1 MIKKLIHVSLLLL
14 LVMAYDCSN
23 QEQKPENDPP
33 IIKPYNQSAKTR
45 RYKRRPSRRCRRRG
59 VVIPYRN
66 VSRKAYLIADAGK
79 LKGTIVTAHLEQRIL
94 RGQNILW
101 CNTFQLA
108 WNKLK
113 DRIGKEIKLKNAPQ
127 IVSILNRNTVS
138 KDDLDEDS
146 FVAMAGF
153 VRDGIISQ
161 IRLALKGKYQGQ
173 APKVFLEEEKALSR
187 DDLIVFA
194 YLFKQLPFQWT
205 FKRFKSPMSFR
216 KGKVAS
222 FGFYQFQYKDYSP
235 QTVKA
240 ARQVLIQDYKND
252 NNFILELKVQSKKD
266 RLILAKVPA
275 SSTLLET
282 VRLIKL
288 RLKHSHRVRLH
299 RKDTLQ
305 VPVLDFDIR
314 RDYSELPKPFVI
326 AQQQIRFRLNE
337 KGAVL
342 KSRVKMRM
350 KSAGY
355 VPRNLI
361 FNKPFLILLIQKK
374 AQNPYFA
381 LWVDNSK
388 LLVPFKR
395 Q

>member
-1 MIKKLIHVSLLLL
+1 MTKKLLHVLFLLLL
-14 LVMAYDCSN
+14 IMAYNCSN

-33 IIKPYNQSAKTR
+33 IIKSHNQRAKAR
-45 RYKRRPSRRCRRRG
+45 QYKRRRTRRRRRREI
-59 VVIPYRN
+59 VIPYRN
-66 VSRKAYLIADAGK
+66 LSRKAYLIADARK
-79 LKGTIVTAHLEQRIL
+79 LKRTIVTAHLEQRIL

-113 DRIGKEIKLKNAPQ
+113 HRLGKQIKLKNTPN

-138 KDDLDEDS
+138 KDDLDESS

-153 VRDGIISQ
+153 VKDGIISQ
-161 IRLALKGKYQGQ
+161 IRSALKGKYKEQ
-173 APKVFLEEEKALSR
+173 APKVFLEEEKSLSR
-187 DDLIVFA
+187 DDLIAFA

-205 FKRFKSPMSFR
+205 FKRFKSPMSFG

-222 FGFYQFQYKDYSP
+222 FGFYQYQYKDHSP
-235 QTVKA
+235 QTIKA
-240 ARQVLIQDYKND
+240 ARQVLIQDYRND
-252 NNFILELKVQSKKD
+252 NNFILELKVQSEKD

-288 RLKHSHRVRLH
+288 RLKHPHRVRLH
-299 RKDTLQ
+299 RKDTLK
-305 VPVLDFDIR
+305 VPVLDFDIKK
-314 RDYSELPKPFVI
+314 DYSELPKPFVV

-337 KGAVL
+337 KGAIL
-342 KSRVKMRM
+342 KSRGKMRM
-350 KSAGY
+350 MSAGY

-374 AQNPYFA
+374 AKNPYFA
-381 LWVDNSK
+381 LWVNNVE

-395 Q
+395 P